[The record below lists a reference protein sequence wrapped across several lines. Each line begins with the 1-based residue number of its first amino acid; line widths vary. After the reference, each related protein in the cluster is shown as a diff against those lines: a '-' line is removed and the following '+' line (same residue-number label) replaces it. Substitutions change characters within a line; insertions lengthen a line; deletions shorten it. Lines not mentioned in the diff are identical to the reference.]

1 MNRMNKFRRNIRL
14 DYIHTLFRN
23 FNLTHGIWLIY
34 LASKGFSFFEIGLF
48 EGIFHLSSI
57 TMEVPTGMIADI
69 LGRKISRVLG
79 VVTFIL
85 YILLLL
91 IGNSFLV
98 IGIAFFLCGLA
109 YTFESGSGEALVYD
123 SLILINEE
131 QRYMK
136 VMGYKE
142 ILFQLSNS
150 IALVVGGYLAIRAME
165 WNFYLMFL
173 VFAIALVPI
182 LMMRETMEKRNIEKH
197 DFRSEMYNQFIKSTK
212 TVFSSKHLMFLL
224 ISGALMAAP
233 ITTLFFYLQNH
244 LTNLEYS
251 FIAIGWLL
259 GVHSVVSSLG
269 GLFAQRIE
277 KIFREKLII
286 YIIPIFIVAL
296 IWLVQI
302 ESLVFIS
309 FSLLGFFDAVLYIVL
324 NDYINRVIPSD
335 QRATILSFGSLAFS
349 IVMILIFPLV
359 GFLGDTYG
367 LPVGFLALAI
377 IVSLSYLGLLLSLR
391 GNNIFK
397 EFS

>member
-1 MNRMNKFRRNIRL
+1 
-14 DYIHTLFRN
+14 
-23 FNLTHGIWLIY
+23 
-34 LASKGFSFFEIGLF
+34 
-48 EGIFHLSSI
+48 
-57 TMEVPTGMIADI
+57 
-69 LGRKISRVLG
+69 
-79 VVTFIL
+79 
-85 YILLLL
+85 
-91 IGNSFLV
+91 
-98 IGIAFFLCGLA
+98 
-109 YTFESGSGEALVYD
+109 
-123 SLILINEE
+123 
-131 QRYMK
+131 
-136 VMGYKE
+136 
-142 ILFQLSNS
+142 
-150 IALVVGGYLAIRAME
+150 
-165 WNFYLMFL
+165 
-173 VFAIALVPI
+173 
-182 LMMRETMEKRNIEKH
+182 
-197 DFRSEMYNQFIKSTK
+197 
-212 TVFSSKHLMFLL
+212 
-224 ISGALMAAP
+224 
-233 ITTLFFYLQNH
+233 
-244 LTNLEYS
+244 
-251 FIAIGWLL
+251 LL

>member
-1 MNRMNKFRRNIRL
+1 MNKFRRNIRL

-91 IGNSFLV
+91 IGNSFFV